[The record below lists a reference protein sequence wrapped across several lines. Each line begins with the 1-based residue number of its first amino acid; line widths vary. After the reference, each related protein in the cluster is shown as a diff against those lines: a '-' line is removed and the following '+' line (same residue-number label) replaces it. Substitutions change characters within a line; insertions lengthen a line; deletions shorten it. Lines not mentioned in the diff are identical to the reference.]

1 MTILEVREEIFHSY
15 DYATDNDFID
25 TVIRLYINNGEDIT
39 IWEDNTGFHFSS
51 GDCSYIA
58 LDELLDDLCKEI
70 EYNDYIVSNVEF
82 E

>member
-39 IWEDNTGFHFSS
+39 IW
-51 GDCSYIA
+51 
-58 LDELLDDLCKEI
+58 
-70 EYNDYIVSNVEF
+70 
-82 E
+82 